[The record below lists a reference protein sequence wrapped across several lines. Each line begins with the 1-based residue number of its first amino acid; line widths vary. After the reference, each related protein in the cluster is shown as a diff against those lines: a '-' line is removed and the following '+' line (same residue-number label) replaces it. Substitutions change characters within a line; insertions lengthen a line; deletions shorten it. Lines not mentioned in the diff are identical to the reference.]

1 MQKND
6 SDPPELILPPQQAV
20 RLVAEAAARQV
31 VIEHI
36 RLCPFAGSK
45 IDERVRGLETS
56 FARLVGF
63 MLGSGLL
70 GGAAGATI
78 AKLIQP

>member
-1 MQKND
+1 MERDDADQEGITL
-6 SDPPELILPPQQAV
+6 SPVSTI

-36 RLCPFAGSK
+36 ALCPFAAAK
-45 IDERVRGLETS
+45 VEERLRTMESS

-63 MLGSGLL
+63 MLGSGAL
-70 GGAAGATI
+70 GGAAGAVVTHLF
-78 AKLIQP
+78 K